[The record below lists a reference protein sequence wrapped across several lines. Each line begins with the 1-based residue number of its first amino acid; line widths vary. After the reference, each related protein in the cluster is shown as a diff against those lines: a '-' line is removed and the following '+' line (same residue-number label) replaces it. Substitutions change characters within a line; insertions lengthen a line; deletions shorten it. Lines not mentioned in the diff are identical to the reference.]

1 MLSTAPPEL
10 SPALAL
16 NAGIELRR
24 VVMSDLSQQKLKK
37 LVELEGFDDDTDL
50 IAAAV
55 ADSVCPAICMNDGCD
70 YTTEMEPDQS
80 QGWCEVCRTNSLKS
94 ALVLAGII

>member
-1 MLSTAPPEL
+1 
-10 SPALAL
+10 
-16 NAGIELRR
+16 
-24 VVMSDLSQQKLKK
+24 MSDLSQQKLKK
-37 LVELEGFDDDTDL
+37 LIELEGYDDDTDL

-70 YTTEMEPDQS
+70 YTTEMEPDQDR
-80 QGWCEVCRTNSLKS
+80 GWCEVCRTNSLKS